1 MIIKNEKELDE
12 LLESKIVIPVYWN
25 EAGDPGTIS
34 EGRITI
40 DEEGMRDEFEIKLKE
55 IVEAVSNY

>member
-12 LLESKIVIPVYWN
+12 LLESKITIPVYWN
-25 EAGDPGTIS
+25 ETGDIGTIS

-40 DEEGMRDEFEIKLKE
+40 DEESMRDEFEIKLKE